1 MSRQEENVAVVRA
14 ALEAFQRGE
23 MEAFLSFL
31 DPEIEIYSDPAL
43 PNPVE
48 AVGRDAWLKWV
59 AEWLEAWDRFE
70 VEEVA
75 MEPEGE
81 RHVIATMRQHG
92 IGKGSGVEVDMNVF
106 YMFEIRD
113 GLAVRYRLHANRES
127 ALAAVRASGS
137 DPT

>member
-1 MSRQEENVAVVRA
+1 MSSPEENVAVVRV
-14 ALEAFQRGE
+14 ALEAFQRGD
-23 MEAFLSFL
+23 MEVFLGFL

-81 RHVIATMRQHG
+81 RHVIATMRQRG
-92 IGKGSGVEVDMNVF
+92 IGKGSGAEVDMNVF

-113 GLAVRYRLHANRES
+113 GIAIRYRLHSDRES
-127 ALAAVRASGS
+127 AIAAVRASEPN
-137 DPT
+137 PT